1 MLDLKNKIQNQE
13 DIERWKVRLYDSRFI
28 LIAIFILLAFF
39 VFSSAISLVAAIIS
53 FAFIVAVSL
62 FIGRRDN
69 ALLPISNDQ
78 EIFENLRQKIAFRF
92 AETLSDPIFILN
104 QKAIIIY
111 INQAGLKQFIGAKLG
126 DPIAF
131 SFRNPELMAA
141 IEEVTISGNS
151 KTIEL
156 HQSGIGETWFD
167 ISISS
172 LRLQRQKPS
181 YLVLSM
187 RDLTQQKRS
196 EAMRSDFIANASHE
210 LRTPLTSLVGFI
222 ETIEGPAANDKKARE
237 RFLKIMHSQ
246 ADRMANL
253 IDDLLSLSRIE
264 LRQNIKPKSK
274 VNLSNLLATVVEA
287 LQNQAKA
294 ANVKIITN
302 LPNEPIIIRADEA
315 ELFEVFENLID
326 NAIKYG
332 SDGKKINI
340 NLKKSSKDNMFDYSV
355 NIIDYG
361 IGISADHVPRLT
373 ERFYRVDAENSRK
386 KKGTGLGLA
395 IVKHILNRHG
405 AMMNITSKE
414 NIGTNVEVLIN
425 K

>member
-1 MLDLKNKIQNQE
+1 MIDLKNKMQDQE
-13 DIERWKVRLYDSRFI
+13 NIPRWKVRLHDSRFI
-28 LIAIFILLAFF
+28 LIAIFISLAYF
-39 VFSSAISLVAAIIS
+39 VLSAAISFVAALIT
-53 FAFIVAVSL
+53 FAFIVAVCL
-62 FIGRRDN
+62 FIGRQNNVIIQNSD
-69 ALLPISNDQ
+69 DQ
-78 EIFENLRQKIAFRF
+78 EILENLRQKVAFRF

-111 INQAGLKQFIGAKLG
+111 INQAGLKQFTGAKLG
-126 DPIAF
+126 DPLAF
-131 SFRNPELMAA
+131 SLRNPELISA
-141 IEEVTISGNS
+141 IEEVKSSGNS

-156 HQSGIGETWFD
+156 HQSGISETWFD

-172 LRLQRQKPS
+172 LKLQSQKPS
-181 YLVLSM
+181 CLVLSM
-187 RDLTQQKRS
+187 RNLTQQKHS

-210 LRTPLTSLVGFI
+210 LRTPLTSLIGFI
-222 ETIEGPAANDKKARE
+222 ETIEGSAANDKNSRE
-237 RFLKIMHSQ
+237 KFLKIMRSQ
-246 ADRMANL
+246 ADRMSNL
-253 IDDLLSLSRIE
+253 IDDLLSLSHIE

-274 VNLSNLLATVVEA
+274 VNLSNLLATVVEG

-302 LPNEPIIIRADEA
+302 LPDEPINIRADAA

-332 SDGKKINI
+332 SDGKKINVTL
-340 NLKKSSKDNMFDYSV
+340 NKNSKDNMFDYSV

-361 IGISADHVPRLT
+361 VGISADHVPRLT
-373 ERFYRVDAENSRK
+373 ERFYRVDAESSRK

-405 AMMNITSKE
+405 AVMTITSKE